1 MFAIYNNGSVQFR
14 STSDNLYNLN
24 RIGEPLSSQD
34 NHPEENYYNFDDLLD
49 KKKENKNLQK
59 AVKKYSDISTLHSD
73 TKIYY
78 IKDIMTKKFISV
90 DSQATLWDAY
100 HILKKKQISQV
111 PIVTFG
117 NHIIN
122 MISKKILLNLI
133 LDDVDNKESIMES
146 KIDTIS
152 LPELITADPLS
163 DIRKVAKVMI
173 NYKIDA
179 IPVVNK
185 NNIIIG
191 IVSKTDIIDA
201 ISHIPNFKI
210 WA

>member
-14 STSDNLYNLN
+14 STSDNLYSLS
-24 RIGEPLSSQD
+24 RIGEPIASQD
-34 NHPEENYYNFDDLLD
+34 NHQKELHYNFDDLLE

-73 TKIYY
+73 TKAYY

-90 DSQATLWDAY
+90 DSKATLWDAY

-122 MISKKILLNLI
+122 MLSKKILLNLI
-133 LDDVDNKESIMES
+133 VDDIENKQSIMEAQ
-146 KIDTIS
+146 IDTIT
-152 LPELITADPLS
+152 LPEVITVDPLS

-173 NYKIDA
+173 KYKIDA